1 MPPRCVRRVRLYAS
15 SSILVF
21 AWGVTN
27 LLSEIIPRSRDLD
40 FTYPSLLY
48 HAETKERRR
57 ERREK
62 KREKRG
68 AKLISYLKVKKKIP
82 ETNRDTLQFTLYNT
96 LNLFP

>member
-40 FTYPSLLY
+40 FTYASLLY

-62 KREKRG
+62 KREKREEEREEG
-68 AKLISYLKVKKKIP
+68 GK
-82 ETNRDTLQFTLYNT
+82 TNIL
-96 LNLFP
+96 PKS